1 MKANQGGQEVR
12 RHADGSIDYGYYS
25 GRAHALRDADFA
37 QVLRK
42 LGAVLAEFLARYA
55 GRSGRANTNFT
66 TASQAAHHS

>member
-1 MKANQGGQEVR
+1 MKTNKGGQEIR

-42 LGAVLAEFLARYA
+42 LGAVLAGFRARYA
-55 GRSGRANTNFT
+55 ARSGRANTNFS
-66 TASQAAHHS
+66 TASHAARHS